1 MELNSSAFILDQLLY
16 QPWHWSVAGIAIAF
30 TLFGLTWLGKSLGI
44 SASFDSWCKIAG
56 ADKRFSFFNRDLKAD
71 RWRILF
77 VIGVTLGGGF
87 SANFLGSKRPVQ
99 ISGATT
105 QHLTTWGITV
115 PQTIAEGTGFI
126 PEDLFNW
133 SNPLGIFMAIA
144 GGFLVGFGARYARGC
159 TSGHAITGLSHLQ
172 LQSLL
177 TVIGFFIGGLI
188 MTWGILP
195 HLFS

>member
-1 MELNSSAFILDQLLY
+1 MELNSSVLIFDQLLY
-16 QPWHWSVAGIAIAF
+16 QPWHWSIGGIAIAL

-44 SASFDSWCKIAG
+44 SASFDTWCKIAG

-77 VIGVTLGGGF
+77 VVGVTLGGGF
-87 SANFLGSKRPVQ
+87 AAYFLGSKQPVQ
-99 ISGATT
+99 ISEATT
-105 QHLTTWGITV
+105 QHLATWGVAV
-115 PQTIAEGTGFI
+115 PQTIAEGSGFV
-126 PEDLFNW
+126 PGDLFNW
-133 SNPLGIFMAIA
+133 QNPLGIFMAIA
-144 GGFLVGFGARYARGC
+144 GGFLVGFGARYAQGC